1 MINQAPP
8 QVTIERTLAQLRWR
22 PADFDEATLLR
33 RIAEYPAYWLL
44 LHDGEP
50 FAGPGRPRSTALLPC
65 SLPKVRVTPVSPNL
79 APHRQAPKSNAA
91 TGENCSRDCDNATMT
106 VSSSTAWDQTVRLP
120 LPRAVD
126 PTATIRRCAA

>member
-1 MINQAPP
+1 MINQALP

-50 FAGPGRPRSTALLPC
+50 L
-65 SLPKVRVTPVSPNL
+65 L
-79 APHRQAPKSNAA
+79 APDDRDRRLAA
-91 TGENCSRDCDNATMT
+91 VFTSESARDACLAEPGLTPAGAKVKRCENCLRDCDNATMT

-120 LPRAVD
+120 L
-126 PTATIRRCAA
+126 CQSC